1 MWLSLIH
8 ILRPLPSDRSKSNV
22 LLFGLFFKV
31 TPETASLF
39 SKMLYIM
46 LRNCFA
52 LSSRKIADIIIH
64 ARKLPVNGYLAER
77 KNSLLYGLKI
87 PIYA

>member
-1 MWLSLIH
+1 M
-8 ILRPLPSDRSKSNV
+8 RPLPSARSKSNV

-52 LSSRKIADIIIH
+52 PFIMQNR
-64 ARKLPVNGYLAER
+64 
-77 KNSLLYGLKI
+77 
-87 PIYA
+87 